1 MNSVELEVT
10 ASTELLQ
17 SLDTLLE
24 RYLHLLD
31 RQQQMQSE
39 LAKEMSSGF
48 LSLAHANY
56 LCPPGRRYGADYYDE
71 RMKTNQRI
79 SIREAPEND
88 EVEYQFLLDYTT
100 QHLPDKSTETRLESP
115 TSKVPQNE
123 AVAQIE
129 LHTPGNDCDPP
140 VDNLNVPKSSLEE
153 KKDPPK
159 KFQSDDPIYWYGV
172 LVPSSLRTAQK
183 AFTEGIRLQV
193 PELAAVT
200 VEMRALEQKIRHLRT
215 KLELVSKGQ

>member
-1 MNSVELEVT
+1 MISAELEVT
-10 ASTELLQ
+10 ASKDLLQ

-71 RMKTNQRI
+71 RMKANQRMHVGPPFI
-79 SIREAPEND
+79 ILPSYLQPER
-88 EVEYQFLLDYTT
+88 
-100 QHLPDKSTETRLESP
+100 P
-115 TSKVPQNE
+115 KVL
-123 AVAQIE
+123 I
-129 LHTPGNDCDPP
+129 GRG
-140 VDNLNVPKSSLEE
+140 
-153 KKDPPK
+153 KKKEQPK
-159 KFQSDDPIYWYGV
+159 KFQSDDPIYWFGV

-183 AFTEGIRLQV
+183 AFTEGIQRQV

-200 VEMRALEQKIRHLRT
+200 VEMRGLEQQILHLRT
-215 KLELVSKGQ
+215 KLDLVS

>member
-1 MNSVELEVT
+1 MNSAELEIT
-10 ASTELLQ
+10 ASKELLQ

-71 RMKTNQRI
+71 RMKANQRI

-88 EVEYQFLLDYTT
+88 EVKYQFSLDYIT
-100 QHLPDKSTETRLESP
+100 QHLPDKSTETQLESP
-115 TSKVPQNE
+115 IPKFPQSE
-123 AVAQIE
+123 GVSQLD
-129 LHTPGNDCDPP
+129 LHTTGSDHPP
-140 VDNLNVPKSSLEE
+140 IDNPNVPKSSYEEE
-153 KKDPPK
+153 KKKEQPN
-159 KFQSDDPIYWYGV
+159 KFQSDDPIYWFGV

-183 AFTEGIRLQV
+183 AFTEGIQRQI

-200 VEMRALEQKIRHLRT
+200 VEMRGLEKQIRHLRT
-215 KLELVSKGQ
+215 KLDLVS

>member
-1 MNSVELEVT
+1 MSSVELEVT
-10 ASTELLQ
+10 ASKESLQ

-24 RYLHLLD
+24 RYLQLLD

-71 RMKTNQRI
+71 RMKANQRI

-88 EVEYQFLLDYTT
+88 EVEYQFLLDSIT
-100 QHLPDKSTETRLESP
+100 QHLPDKPTEIQLESP
-115 TSKVPQNE
+115 IPKFPQN
-123 AVAQIE
+123 AGTSHLE
-129 LHTPGNDCDPP
+129 LHTTGNDDLPGDDP
-140 VDNLNVPKSSLEE
+140 NVSRSSLEE
-153 KKDPPK
+153 EKKKERPK

-183 AFTEGIRLQV
+183 AFAGGIRRQV

-200 VEMRALEQKIRHLRT
+200 VEMRGLEQKIRHLRT
-215 KLELVSKGQ
+215 KLDLVS